1 MNYDKHMNF
10 LLDVD
15 GVLTPG
21 NFFYNSDGKIL
32 KEFGPHDSYSLK
44 KLKTRLNIS
53 FISAD
58 KRGYEISEKRISDMG
73 FKLSLVSEED
83 RFVFVSENFD
93 FSNLI
98 YMGDGD
104 ADAPILKK
112 AYKGIAPSNARP
124 KALKNADFVT
134 NNRGGNGAVA
144 DACDWI
150 ENYIL
155 KGVTT

>member
-1 MNYDKHMNF
+1 MNYHKYMNF

-15 GVLTPG
+15 GVLTSG
-21 NFFYNSDGKIL
+21 SFLYNSEGKVL
-32 KEFGPHDSYSLK
+32 KEFGPHDSYSLN
-44 KLKTRLNIS
+44 KLKTKLNIS

-73 FKLSLVSEED
+73 FELSLVSEED
-83 RFVFVSENFD
+83 RLVFVTENFNY
-93 FSNLI
+93 SNLI

-112 AYKGIAPSNARP
+112 AFKGIAPSNARP
-124 KALKNADFVT
+124 KAIENADFVT
-134 NNRGGNGAVA
+134 NNPGGSGAVA

-155 KGVTT
+155 TKDH